1 VGGGI
6 GHGGAANG
14 GIGHGHGLGQAGDG
28 PAAAIANSNGHLSP
42 NRSTGLARAQTRM
55 SAQGL
60 ENTNN
65 PLSPH
70 RATGRARA
78 SARHELP
85 DAKAVHRATEDAH
98 RAIAEKLGRE

>member
-1 VGGGI
+1 VRVGI
-6 GHGGAANG
+6 GHGGTADG
-14 GIGHGHGLGQAGDG
+14 GIGHGHGLGQPGDG
-28 PAAAIANSNGHLSP
+28 PAAAVAYSNGRLSP

-65 PLSPH
+65 LVSPH

-78 SARHELP
+78 TARQALP

-98 RAIAEKLGRE
+98 SAIGEKVGRE